1 MRILCKS
8 IKKALQ
14 AGLVPVLHGD
24 ACLLYDGMRAGILGG
39 DTITEGIVSVWDS
52 IDDESNT
59 RRGKIAKVIF
69 ITDVAGVFTSD
80 PKAKKNAE
88 LIRYLTVDRTTGEV
102 TISNRDGEGLIGKE
116 SDALDVSGS
125 SHDHDVTGG
134 LKAKLSAAASIAQ
147 SGIDVMI
154 SQCGYKSTER
164 FVKGDYESIWDVET
178 GTLLAQKSM

>member
-1 MRILCKS
+1 MQRSYLLQLIIGFILYK
-8 IKKALQ
+8 
-14 AGLVPVLHGD
+14 
-24 ACLLYDGMRAGILGG
+24 
-39 DTITEGIVSVWDS
+39 
-52 IDDESNT
+52 
-59 RRGKIAKVIF
+59 
-69 ITDVAGVFTSD
+69 DVAGVF
-80 PKAKKNAE
+80 
-88 LIRYLTVDRTTGEV
+88 RYLTVDRTTGEV